1 MRDCGGVVFLS
12 YFMILFE
19 YITTLPEANAKG
31 GGDIRVNGG
40 TIDGNTTNVPRRKT
54 NGMLHVRW
62 KIDGI

>member
-1 MRDCGGVVFLS
+1 MRDCGCVVFLS

-19 YITTLPEANAKG
+19 HITTLPEANAKG
-31 GGDIRVNGG
+31 DGDIRVNGG

-54 NGMLHVRW
+54 NGMLYVRW

>member
-1 MRDCGGVVFLS
+1 MCDRSCVNCLS
-12 YFMILFE
+12 YFMIVLE
-19 YITTLPEANAKG
+19 NTTMLPKAHVKS

-40 TIDGNTTNVPRRKT
+40 TIYGKTSNVSKRKT

>member
-1 MRDCGGVVFLS
+1 MRDRGCVVFLS
-12 YFMILFE
+12 YFMILLE
-19 YITTLPEANAKG
+19 NTTMLSKAHVKS

-40 TIDGNTTNVPRRKT
+40 TIYGKTSNVSKRKT